1 MNGRR
6 YALVVA
12 FSLLLIFIG
21 GNLIANSWFR
31 SWRLDLTEN
40 RLYTLSAG
48 AKGVLSELS
57 EPVELKL
64 YFSRQAAA
72 PFPQA
77 QAYAA
82 RVREMLQTFA
92 AHSSGR
98 VRFVE
103 VNVERFSV
111 EEDEAQEGGIEAQTV
126 VQGADPIYFGIV
138 GANSIDD
145 RRVIPSLS
153 EAQEPFLEYQ
163 ITRLVYQLENP
174 NRPRIAL
181 ITALPLDPAA
191 AADPTFP
198 SGQSW
203 FATELGRS
211 NDVVKLPVNFETIPD
226 ADVLAII
233 HPWAL
238 SPQQMYA
245 VDQFILRKGR
255 AFIALDPAS
264 RMAQQQAGAFDPANP
279 VGVPTSSTLEPLLS
293 RWGVE
298 MAPTVVLDGENALPI
313 QVQLPNGQVGEAPQP
328 LFFAVPVDGL
338 DREDMMTA
346 GFSRGFYLGLAGG
359 LNVTERPG
367 IEVVRLAE
375 TSGRTMRIPA
385 DMAISMPSPYEIA
398 SIWQGS
404 AGRRELLAM
413 RLSGNLE
420 TAFADGAPP
429 LAPAP
434 EGAAAP
440 QAQTG
445 AHLARSATPAQI
457 VVVSDV
463 DFLGDDFYIG
473 RDGVPQVDN
482 GFFAL
487 NAIDILSGSDALVSL
502 RSRAPSARPMKVL
515 DDLERKAQEAIEAR
529 QRELQADLQSAQSR
543 LVNLQQRGR
552 GSGFFSGNLGAEL
565 TPEENAEMKRV
576 QQELNE
582 ARTALRGVERDLRK
596 DVDGLKALVMFIN
609 MWLAPLLV
617 AAGGLYFFWRRQRRV
632 GARR

>member
-6 YALVVA
+6 YALIAA

-21 GNLIANSWFR
+21 ANVIANSWFR

-40 RLYTLSAG
+40 RLYTLSDG

-64 YFSRQAAA
+64 YFSRAAAA

-77 QAYAA
+77 VAYAA

-103 VNVERFSV
+103 VNVERFSA

-126 VQGADPIYFGIV
+126 AQGADPIYFGIV
-138 GANSIDD
+138 GANSINDQ
-145 RRVIPSLS
+145 RVIPSLS

-163 ITRLVYQLENP
+163 VTRLIYQLENP

-226 ADVLAII
+226 ADVLAIV

-238 SPQQMYA
+238 TPQQIYA

-255 AFIALDPAS
+255 AFIALDPAA

-279 VGVPTSSTLEPLLS
+279 MGAPTSSSLAPLLS
-293 RWGVE
+293 RWGLE

-328 LFFAVPVDGL
+328 LFFAVPADAL

-346 GFSRGFYLGLAGG
+346 GFSRGLYLGLAGG
-359 LNVTERPG
+359 LNITERPG
-367 IEVVRLAE
+367 ITVTRLAQ

-385 DMAISMPSPYEIA
+385 DMALSMPSPYDIA

-404 AGRRELLAM
+404 AGRREVLAL

-429 LAPAP
+429 AAPTP
-434 EGAAAP
+434 EGAAA
-440 QAQTG
+440 QMQSA
-445 AHLARSATPAQI
+445 AHLARSARQAQV

-473 RDGVPQVDN
+473 RDGAPQVDN

-515 DDLERKAQEAIEAR
+515 DDLEREAQQAIDAR

-552 GSGFFSGNLGAEL
+552 GSGFFAGNLGAEL

-576 QQELNE
+576 QQELVD
-582 ARTALRGVERDLRK
+582 ARSALRGVEREHRK

>member
-6 YALVVA
+6 YALAAA

-21 GNLIANSWFR
+21 ANVIANSWFR

-40 RLYTLSAG
+40 RLYTLSGG
-48 AKGVLSELS
+48 ARGVLNELS

-64 YFSRQAAA
+64 YFSRAAAA

-111 EEDEAQEGGIEAQTV
+111 EEDEAQEGGIEAQPV
-126 VQGADPIYFGIV
+126 AQGADPIYFGVV

-163 ITRLVYQLENP
+163 VTRLIYQLQNP
-174 NRPRIAL
+174 DRPQIAL

-255 AFIALDPAS
+255 AFIALDPAA
-264 RMAQQQAGAFDPANP
+264 RLAQQQAGAFDPANP
-279 VGVPTSSTLEPLLS
+279 MGVSTSSSLAPLLG
-293 RWGVE
+293 RWGIE
-298 MAPTVVLDGENALPI
+298 MAATVVLDGENALPI

-328 LFFAVPVDGL
+328 LFFAVPAGAL

-346 GFSRGFYLGLAGG
+346 GFSRGFYLGMAGG
-359 LNVTERPG
+359 LNVTEQPG
-367 IEVVRLAE
+367 ITVTRLAQ

-385 DMAISMPSPYEIA
+385 DMALSMPSPYDIA

-404 AGRRELLAM
+404 AGRRELVAL

-429 LAPAP
+429 AAVAQ
-434 EGAAAP
+434 EGAAP
-440 QAQTG
+440 QPQTG
-445 AHLARSATPAQI
+445 VHLVRSTNPAQV

-473 RDGVPQVDN
+473 RDGAPQVDN

-487 NAIDILSGSDALVSL
+487 NAIDILSGSDDLVSL

-515 DDLERKAQEAIEAR
+515 ENLERDAQQAIEAR

-576 QQELNE
+576 QQELID
-582 ARTALRGVERDLRK
+582 ARTALRGVEREHRK
-596 DVDGLKALVMFIN
+596 DVDGLQALVMFIN